1 MGQTTREAI
10 EWTATCFVDTDENSD
25 PFRTGEVKFGI
36 MAGSKYSDEFKEQ
49 IVAEV
54 NEKSRPV
61 SEVAKAYGL
70 VPQTV
75 GNWVNKW
82 RRTHPDN
89 GGEELTAA
97 ELAEL
102 KKVKAQL
109 REAQMEIEFLKKAA
123 AFFARESR

>member
-1 MGQTTREAI
+1 MSR
-10 EWTATCFVDTDENSD
+10 
-25 PFRTGEVKFGI
+25 
-36 MAGSKYSDEFKEQ
+36 SKYSDEFKGQ

-54 NEKSRPV
+54 IEKSRPV

-75 GNWVNKW
+75 GNWVNTW
-82 RRTHPDN
+82 RRTHPED

-97 ELAEL
+97 QLAEF
-102 KKVKAQL
+102 KKVKSQL

>member
-1 MGQTTREAI
+1 MT
-10 EWTATCFVDTDENSD
+10 
-25 PFRTGEVKFGI
+25 
-36 MAGSKYSDEFKEQ
+36 GSKYSDEFKEQ

-54 NEKSRPV
+54 IEKSRPV
-61 SEVAKAYGL
+61 SEVAKSYGL

-82 RRTHPDN
+82 RRTHPET
-89 GGEELTAA
+89 GGEELTG
-97 ELAEL
+97 EQLAEY

-109 REAQMEIEFLKKAA
+109 REAQMEIEFRDKAA